1 MNKILV
7 TGGFGFIGSYITE
20 ELLGNKYE
28 VIVADIS
35 NEHAI
40 AGAKYIK
47 CDILSHEDL
56 IKVFEE
62 DFDTIIHLAGFSNL
76 RESINNPSL
85 TLSLNTLSTA
95 RILEL
100 AVEKGIKKFI
110 YGSSAY
116 ANSNKGSFYGISKLA
131 SEKIV
136 EEFNRKFN
144 LNYLILRFG
153 SVYSEKESHN
163 NYMYNLISK
172 ALKEESIN
180 HHSDGLEL
188 REYIHAL
195 DVARLTV
202 QVMENEE
209 YSNESF
215 ILTGIE
221 QYTRL
226 QLFQMIKEISGK
238 DIRINTS
245 KEEDKTQYKLSP
257 YSFQP
262 SSARKLIANPQID
275 LGQGIL
281 DIIRKIN
288 SYEIK
293 ADL

>member
-20 ELLGNKYE
+20 ELLRNKYE

-35 NEHAI
+35 DEHAVV
-40 AGAKYIK
+40 GAKYIK
-47 CDILSHEDL
+47 CNILSNNDL
-56 IKVFEE
+56 NEVFNE
-62 DFDTIIHLAGFSNL
+62 DFDTIIHLAGFSSL
-76 RESINNPSL
+76 RESVKNPSL
-85 TLSLNTLSTA
+85 TISLNTLSTTS
-95 RILEL
+95 ILEL
-100 AVEKGIKKFI
+100 AIKKGVKKFI

-144 LNYLILRFG
+144 LNYLILRYG
-153 SVYSEKESHN
+153 SVYSEKESQN
-163 NYMYNLISK
+163 NYMYNLIAN
-172 ALKEESIN
+172 ALDKGSIY

-188 REYIHAL
+188 REYIHAQ

-202 QVMENEE
+202 QVMENKE

-238 DIRINTS
+238 DIMINTS
-245 KEEDKTQYKLSP
+245 KQEDKTQYKLSP

-275 LGQGIL
+275 LGQGLL

-288 SYEIK
+288 SDEIK